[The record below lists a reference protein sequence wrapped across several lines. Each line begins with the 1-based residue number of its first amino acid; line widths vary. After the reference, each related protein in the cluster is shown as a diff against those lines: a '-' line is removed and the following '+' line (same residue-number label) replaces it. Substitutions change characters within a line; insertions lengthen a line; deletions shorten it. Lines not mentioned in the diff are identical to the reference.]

1 MPSSKTKVRGTANST
16 ENVPMNVNEKIL
28 KECHRLYTEEDKGLI
43 PIAESVGIHLLEP
56 RRKILVMLMGN
67 HSAGKS
73 SFVNWYIEEHIQK
86 TGVAIE
92 TQGFS
97 ICTSGKKRESLLG
110 NATFHLFPH
119 LKPMQQLDGV
129 ADYITTEISTSKQ
142 KKFNLV
148 MFVDTPGLVDGDMS
162 YPFDVNK
169 SIEFLGSLCDI
180 ILVFFDPIGQAL
192 CKRTLNIIENLN
204 QTASDRIK
212 FYLSKADTAGTESD
226 RQRVLMQI
234 TQELCKRPGLN
245 KCGFDMPT
253 IYVPSLTGQAPRCE
267 NQIESVCKEIDKT
280 INQTIQNMLN
290 KFEKDCNVVSTR
302 IDQVLTED
310 RSQGSSNFRATIVGW
325 FLFLMALCIGFL
337 LSASFFSLN
346 FLMQYKEVEPFLV
359 SIQTFWKSLPPK
371 YEFQTRVTLGV
382 CLLVVL
388 IASKIFFR
396 KKDTL
401 SRKVRRLLQEK
412 NTYIQTNIM
421 PQKAKLYNE
430 YLQQSVSDCD
440 L

>member
-1 MPSSKTKVRGTANST
+1 MPSSKTKVRATANST
-16 ENVPMNVNEKIL
+16 ENVPMNINEKIL
-28 KECHRLYTEEDKGLI
+28 KECHRLYTEEEKGLI

-73 SFVNWYIEEHIQK
+73 SFVNWYIEEHIQR

-92 TQGFS
+92 TQGFT

-169 SIEFLGSLCDI
+169 SIEFLGGLCDI

-204 QTASDRIK
+204 NTASDRIK

-253 IYVPSLTGQAPRCE
+253 IYVPSLTDRAARCE

-280 INQTIQNMLN
+280 INQTIQNTLN
-290 KFEKDCNVVSTR
+290 KFEKDCNNVSTR
-302 IDQVLTED
+302 IDQVLSED
-310 RSQGSSNFRATIVGW
+310 RSQGYANFRATIVGW
-325 FLFLMALCIGFL
+325 FLFLLASCIGLL
-337 LSASFFSLN
+337 LSASFFTLN
-346 FLMQYKEVEPFLV
+346 ILMKFKEVEPFLV
-359 SIQTFWKSLPPK
+359 SLQAFWKDLPPK

-430 YLQQSVSDCD
+430 YLQQSVADGD
-440 L
+440 M

>member
-1 MPSSKTKVRGTANST
+1 MPSGKTKVRGTTNST
-16 ENVPMNVNEKIL
+16 ENVVMNVNEKIL

-43 PIAESVGIHLLEP
+43 HIAESVGIQLLEP

-73 SFVNWYIEEHIQK
+73 SFVNWYIEEHIQR

-92 TQGFS
+92 TQGFT

-110 NATFHLFPH
+110 TATFHLFPH
-119 LKPMQQLDGV
+119 LRPLQQLDGV
-129 ADYITTEISTSKQ
+129 ADYLTTEISTSKQ

-204 QTASDRIK
+204 AVANDRIK

-253 IYVPSLTGQAPRCE
+253 IFVPSLTDRPARCE

-280 INQTIQNMLN
+280 INQTIQNTLN
-290 KFEKDCNVVSTR
+290 KFEKDCNLVSAQ
-302 IDQVLTED
+302 IEKVLNED
-310 RSQGSSNFRATIVGW
+310 RTQGYANFRATLVGW
-325 FLFLMALCIGFL
+325 FLFLLALCIGLL

-346 FLMQYKEVEPFLV
+346 FLLQFKEVEPFLV
-359 SIQTFWKSLPPK
+359 SLQSFWKELPPK

-382 CLLVVL
+382 CMLVVL

-401 SRKVRRLLQEK
+401 SRKVRRVLSEK
-412 NTYIQTNIM
+412 KVYIETTIKT
-421 PQKAKLYNE
+421 QKVKLYNE
-430 YLQQSVSDCD
+430 YLQQSVADGD